1 MVLNVQHGGFTGGAQ
16 HSVNRYVRATPA
28 AVRGDDPYLF
38 SFHSRA
44 QRAVQRRDQDEKL
57 EV

>member
-1 MVLNVQHGGFTGGAQ
+1 VQHCGFTGGAQ